1 MSNIKLDELKK
12 WKEKFET
19 EHEKWKNE
27 LETEQ
32 DKLISDCRLQY
43 RSDRESE
50 NWWRCSEKLHST
62 L

>member
-1 MSNIKLDELKK
+1 MPKIELDELKK
-12 WKEKFET
+12 WKKKLET

-32 DKLISDCRLQY
+32 NRLISDCRLQFQ
-43 RSDRESE
+43 SNRESKD
-50 NWWRCSEKLHST
+50 WWICTEKLHPT